1 MPVSDLKQLS
11 HGFAAAANAGDLDAL
26 CGFYADDAI
35 FVGPDGHTAAGKAAI
50 REVLAGFLASKPSM
64 QFTHEYVYE
73 SGDTALARG
82 KWTLTS
88 TGPDGAPSTMS
99 GSSIE
104 VVRRQPD
111 GSWRYVID
119 HPWGGDAR

>member
-11 HGFAAAANAGDLDAL
+11 RSYAAAANAGDLDAL
-26 CGFYADDAI
+26 CACYADNAT
-35 FVGPDGHTAAGKAAI
+35 FVGPDGNAASGKAAI
-50 REVLAGFLASKPSM
+50 REILAGFLASKPSM
-64 QFTHEYVYE
+64 QFEHVYVYE

-88 TGPDGAPSTMS
+88 TGPDGTPSTMS

-104 VVRRQPD
+104 VLRREPD
-111 GSWRYVID
+111 GSWRYMID
-119 HPWGGDAR
+119 HPWGGQ